1 MSEPV
6 ISESVD
12 VFREIRRCYRLS
24 LDLQKEAKAAEES
37 YIETIET
44 EAKKFKDR
52 NEKNYAKVMSNES
65 VGQSRNELENV
76 ICKLMTLR
84 NYVEILEPMMLQ
96 ENLTDVAKN
105 KINEKWN
112 EYCSADERVSERWQ
126 KLKSEK
132 EEEEEE
138 SISDFFSDEKNEE
151 IPNEEIPNEQKND
164 LKIEYE
170 ELISEFGNSE
180 CDNFFKLLMQQV
192 KRNKI
197 TDNEKDINEL
207 EKNYGSISNFNIQE
221 KRGFLNSIFNF
232 KVITSENVLDT
243 FELMLRNNSGLY
255 SSKVS
260 HDYVN
265 YNIEEKSLNGKNE
278 LNKIAENAFFPD
290 TYFTDI
296 PLQNIGSSRMDGSC
310 LLGAIFPYLTQEIM
324 DKIVDYVQ
332 KNDTLCPTI
341 YNGNT
346 QAIFKNDG
354 VTTFFDL
361 VIKNRTYYD
370 KKGNFQ
376 SIDNEFNLN
385 YVWYMRAAI
394 ALYMYETILED
405 KTNKEK
411 KVNSEIKDVLGITNG
426 GYIEANASVMDA
438 LANLTGYSIVAIT
451 NQNQPG
457 DLPSYA
463 NSSNEYIRLNYS
475 VPNNLKGKCYKENI
489 TNYNDD
495 LENLGEIQIN
505 QANNRAKMAIND
517 FTYTLINGNKND
529 NVEPINE
536 GEKSVIEPA
545 KYKIDENTVQKII
558 FVRKGYIHYE
568 PVQPNGLKHHELME
582 KQFKSVDLPQKQEDF
597 FNYLRNKENIEFAP
611 KDVSQEMSNL
621 LSRKDL
627 PISPIESAKYLLYGI
642 NQNAVLLNYFRQVT
656 KSKYEKKI
664 DEFKTTWN
672 DKLNEMQKNL
682 EKEFAKSK
690 EEVLKAKF
698 KSIEKKDSFINNLR
712 DNYINRI
719 MFINFLRYFIMQK
732 YFYEMEIEN
741 EFEKF
746 CSELSL
752 NQEQEI
758 KFNLLISENENEYGN
773 FKKSF
778 DVLKNVI
785 KKLKSNEMDEE
796 NSEIKK
802 RIKKNYEQSISECKN
817 ICDAMKMDYGI
828 KIDDNLIKKNQSVGI
843 SSFFLS
849 VLSYITPKEFN
860 LIRKYV
866 DEKNQEVKI
875 NGKQRTVLDW
885 LNDSKENL
893 LTPEIYLRA
902 YVVLKCLE
910 RFPNDNKR
918 DKNLNS
924 NLRTILG
931 CERDKN
937 IDWTNFAFFKLV
949 SQTLEKSILIVSPG
963 TDKDKSGYCCVKSK
977 NEKIEIDESAK
988 KLSDFSST
996 EIVNADK
1003 KINNTC
1009 NNFSENGCICIH
1021 YSDENNFAPIGY
1033 DLDINKFGSMI
1044 LSIDDGV
1051 ALKNIKLLANN
1062 FLETLHVNLSSKFLK
1077 TTESVI
1083 AMALLSKNLKQN
1095 DISLLKK
1102 WFTDDNNNFLESKF
1116 EKFANIMLKNIRNPF
1131 QTSSFN
1137 ILVLA
1142 NLFSKGIHFSS
1153 DLNSKLFQIEPIE
1166 KFLPSDMYYEFLNNF
1181 LKIDKESQENIINL
1195 LINYKENTQ
1204 YVLPLVCDLINNKF
1218 DESIYKNSVNL
1229 LEEKEN
1235 FNFYIS
1241 NRKSIEEKNY
1251 KFILRLNIDE
1261 NLKSDFIKKIHFLS
1275 LEELN
1280 LLEKIILNSGQ
1291 NATALLKLSI
1301 KDFQDVTKELMKW
1314 KNFLRLNK
1322 FSERQIGNMENE
1334 FIKEKFNVKN
1344 FDVKKFLI
1352 EIHMMQ
1358 KNYLLIS
1365 SKDKR
1370 DYYSN
1375 PIEYVENFQKDLK
1388 KIKEMLQKPIGN
1400 FEKLFDLCDDK
1411 VLVDKCL
1418 TALESEKT
1426 NESIDFAEKLKA
1438 IIEIKKSLCR
1448 VRSWHRDTAKVF
1460 ITNVFGSYVSNNP
1473 FDYDS
1478 FISNLEDFIEQ
1489 YRKNP
1494 RGFAEIIQM
1503 RNNLDKVNY
1512 KSYPAIYDLR
1522 LNSISKKFTELT
1534 NDEAL
1539 ILFYLC
1545 IRTFTKNE
1553 VKQKTSFAEK
1563 INKTIEQRNVLQPS
1577 LQSSTDQSLT
1587 EHN

>member
-1 MSEPV
+1 
-6 ISESVD
+6 
-12 VFREIRRCYRLS
+12 
-24 LDLQKEAKAAEES
+24 
-37 YIETIET
+37 
-44 EAKKFKDR
+44 
-52 NEKNYAKVMSNES
+52 
-65 VGQSRNELENV
+65 
-76 ICKLMTLR
+76 
-84 NYVEILEPMMLQ
+84 
-96 ENLTDVAKN
+96 
-105 KINEKWN
+105 
-112 EYCSADERVSERWQ
+112 
-126 KLKSEK
+126 
-132 EEEEEE
+132 
-138 SISDFFSDEKNEE
+138 
-151 IPNEEIPNEQKND
+151 
-164 LKIEYE
+164 
-170 ELISEFGNSE
+170 
-180 CDNFFKLLMQQV
+180 
-192 KRNKI
+192 
-197 TDNEKDINEL
+197 
-207 EKNYGSISNFNIQE
+207 
-221 KRGFLNSIFNF
+221 
-232 KVITSENVLDT
+232 
-243 FELMLRNNSGLY
+243 
-255 SSKVS
+255 
-260 HDYVN
+260 
-265 YNIEEKSLNGKNE
+265 
-278 LNKIAENAFFPD
+278 
-290 TYFTDI
+290 
-296 PLQNIGSSRMDGSC
+296 
-310 LLGAIFPYLTQEIM
+310 
-324 DKIVDYVQ
+324 
-332 KNDTLCPTI
+332 
-341 YNGNT
+341 
-346 QAIFKNDG
+346 
-354 VTTFFDL
+354 
-361 VIKNRTYYD
+361 
-370 KKGNFQ
+370 
-376 SIDNEFNLN
+376 
-385 YVWYMRAAI
+385 
-394 ALYMYETILED
+394 
-405 KTNKEK
+405 
-411 KVNSEIKDVLGITNG
+411 
-426 GYIEANASVMDA
+426 
-438 LANLTGYSIVAIT
+438 
-451 NQNQPG
+451 
-457 DLPSYA
+457 
-463 NSSNEYIRLNYS
+463 
-475 VPNNLKGKCYKENI
+475 
-489 TNYNDD
+489 
-495 LENLGEIQIN
+495 
-505 QANNRAKMAIND
+505 
-517 FTYTLINGNKND
+517 
-529 NVEPINE
+529 
-536 GEKSVIEPA
+536 
-545 KYKIDENTVQKII
+545 
-558 FVRKGYIHYE
+558 
-568 PVQPNGLKHHELME
+568 
-582 KQFKSVDLPQKQEDF
+582 
-597 FNYLRNKENIEFAP
+597 
-611 KDVSQEMSNL
+611 
-621 LSRKDL
+621 
-627 PISPIESAKYLLYGI
+627 
-642 NQNAVLLNYFRQVT
+642 
-656 KSKYEKKI
+656 
-664 DEFKTTWN
+664 
-672 DKLNEMQKNL
+672 
-682 EKEFAKSK
+682 
-690 EEVLKAKF
+690 
-698 KSIEKKDSFINNLR
+698 
-712 DNYINRI
+712 

-785 KKLKSNEMDEE
+785 KKLKSNEIDEE

-885 LNDSKENL
+885 LNDSEENL

-910 RFPNDNKR
+910 RFPDDNKR

-1044 LSIDDGV
+1044 LSIDDEV
-1051 ALKNIKLLANN
+1051 STKNIKLLANN

-1077 TTESVI
+1077 TTKNVI

-1102 WFTDDNNNFLESKF
+1102 WFTDNNNNFLENKF
-1116 EKFANIMLKNIRNPF
+1116 EKFANIILENIRNPF

-1137 ILVLA
+1137 ILVVA

-1166 KFLPSDMYYEFLNNF
+1166 KFLPSDMYDEFLNNF
-1181 LKIDKESQENIINL
+1181 LKIDKKSQENIINL
-1195 LINYKENTQ
+1195 LIDYKENTQ
-1204 YVLPLVCDLINNKF
+1204 YVLPLVCDLINNKS
-1218 DESIYKNSVNL
+1218 DGSIYKNLVTL
-1229 LEEKEN
+1229 LEAKEN
-1235 FNFYIS
+1235 VDFYIS

-1251 KFILRLNIDE
+1251 KLISRLNIDE

-1280 LLEKIILNSGQ
+1280 FLEKIILNSGQ

-1301 KDFQDVTKELMKW
+1301 KDFQDINEKFIEW
-1314 KNFLRLNK
+1314 KNFLRLNG
-1322 FSERQIGNMENE
+1322 FSERQIRNMENK
-1334 FIKEKFNVKN
+1334 FIHEKLNVKN

-1426 NESIDFAEKLKA
+1426 NESIDFAKKLKA

-1448 VRSWHRDTAKVF
+1448 VRSWHRDTAKAF
-1460 ITNVFGSYVSNNP
+1460 ITNVFRSYVSNNP
-1473 FDYDS
+1473 FNYDS
-1478 FISNLEDFIEQ
+1478 FVSNLEDFIEQ
-1489 YRKNP
+1489 YCKNP

-1503 RNNLDKVNY
+1503 RNSLGRINY
-1512 KSYPAIYDLR
+1512 KTFQALYDSSLD
-1522 LNSISKKFTELT
+1522 SISKNLL
-1534 NDEAL
+1534 N
-1539 ILFYLC
+1539 
-1545 IRTFTKNE
+1545 
-1553 VKQKTSFAEK
+1553 
-1563 INKTIEQRNVLQPS
+1563 
-1577 LQSSTDQSLT
+1577 
-1587 EHN
+1587 